1 MNRRTVVL
9 LQCVT
14 ALGAMAYGTM
24 FTVLDDFRDVFGIGA
39 AGLGII
45 VSSGFFMSFFAQVFI
60 SSWADRGRAG
70 AMILGGMVLE
80 VAGNVLMAFGDSF
93 TTLLA
98 GRIVLGLGGGIIYPA
113 ARRIIILSDPDNM
126 GSNLGRVLSADVAGF
141 ALGPV
146 LSAVTVGWLGIGAPF
161 IIIALLVGG
170 LIVAVS
176 RIDIVE
182 VDRGHA
188 PPQRLAFDLLGVRAI
203 LGAVVMGVSLFVMIG
218 TFDSLWTL
226 VMADLD
232 APSWAGS
239 LGITFFALP
248 LIVLGPIGG
257 RFTQRIGPFRAAS
270 TGLTVGAVFMVLYGV
285 LPFPIVM
292 LGVGLIHGVVDGMT
306 VTGGSAA
313 VAMTAPPNRLASA
326 QGLMGGVQTL
336 TGGVTAV
343 AAGASYEALGRT
355 PTFLVTAGVMIV
367 LVWTGVWLARSSW
380 GLRGAP
386 TVASPAQVD

>member
-24 FTVLDDFRDVFGIGA
+24 FTVLDDFRDVFGINE

-60 SSWADRGRAG
+60 SSWADRGLAR

-80 VAGNVLMAFGDSF
+80 VVGNVLMAVGDSF
-93 TTLLA
+93 ATLLA

-161 IIIALLVGG
+161 IIIAALVGA
-170 LIVAVS
+170 LTVAVA

-239 LGITFFALP
+239 LGVTFFALP
-248 LIVLGPIGG
+248 LIVLGPTGG

-270 TGLTVGAVFMVLYGV
+270 AGLTLGAVFMVLYGV
-285 LPFPIVM
+285 LPFPLVM
-292 LGVGLIHGVVDGMT
+292 LGFGLLHGIVDGMT

-313 VAMTAPPNRLASA
+313 VAMTAPPHRLASA

-336 TGGVTAV
+336 TGGLTAV
-343 AAGASYEALGRT
+343 AAGASYEAFGRT
-355 PTFLVTAGVMIV
+355 PTFLVTAGVMVV
-367 LVWTGVWLARSSW
+367 LVWTGVWLARTSW

-386 TVASPAQVD
+386 AFVAAAPVD

>member
-1 MNRRTVVL
+1 
-9 LQCVT
+9 
-14 ALGAMAYGTM
+14 
-24 FTVLDDFRDVFGIGA
+24 
-39 AGLGII
+39 
-45 VSSGFFMSFFAQVFI
+45 
-60 SSWADRGRAG
+60 
-70 AMILGGMVLE
+70 
-80 VAGNVLMAFGDSF
+80 
-93 TTLLA
+93 
-98 GRIVLGLGGGIIYPA
+98 
-113 ARRIIILSDPDNM
+113 
-126 GSNLGRVLSADVAGF
+126 
-141 ALGPV
+141 
-146 LSAVTVGWLGIGAPF
+146 
-161 IIIALLVGG
+161 
-170 LIVAVS
+170 
-176 RIDIVE
+176 
-182 VDRGHA
+182 
-188 PPQRLAFDLLGVRAI
+188 
-203 LGAVVMGVSLFVMIG
+203 MGVSLFVMIG